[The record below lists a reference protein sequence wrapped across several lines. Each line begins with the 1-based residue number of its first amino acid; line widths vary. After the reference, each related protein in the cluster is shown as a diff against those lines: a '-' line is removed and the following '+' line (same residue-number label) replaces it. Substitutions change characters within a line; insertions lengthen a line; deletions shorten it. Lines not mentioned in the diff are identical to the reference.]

1 MTITSTIRLGT
12 MTLAAGCLLLVPG
25 VCAPA
30 NAQEKVILAQSV
42 ITPPEKTPTTPS
54 NIPDDKIDAV
64 AGAVKSVSVVMETY
78 DQKVARAPAAEKQR
92 LIDEADDAMTKAVAK
107 HGLSVE
113 EYTAIIRVAEKDP
126 VVRDKLLKRLD

>member
-1 MTITSTIRLGT
+1 MTMTSTIRLGA
-12 MTLAAGCLLLVPG
+12 MALATAGLLFVPG

-30 NAQEKVILAQSV
+30 KAQDNATLAQSV
-42 ITPPEKTPTTPS
+42 LTPPEQTAPA

-64 AGAVKSVSVVMETY
+64 AGAVKSVSAVIDTY
-78 DQKVARAPAAEKQR
+78 DQRVARAPVQEKQR
-92 LIDEADDAMTKAVAK
+92 LIDEADDAVTKAVAK
-107 HGLSVE
+107 HGLSIE

>member
-1 MTITSTIRLGT
+1 MTTTTSTLRLGA
-12 MTLAAGCLLLVPG
+12 MALAAAGLLLVPG
-25 VCAPA
+25 VSTPA
-30 NAQEKVILAQSV
+30 TARDNSTLAQSV
-42 ITPPEKTPTTPS
+42 ISPPERAPAPA

-64 AGAVKSVSVVMETY
+64 AGAVKSVSAVMETY
-78 DQKVARAPAAEKQR
+78 DQKVARAPAADKQR

-126 VVRDKLLKRLD
+126 VVRDKLLRRMD

>member
-1 MTITSTIRLGT
+1 MTMTSTIRLGA
-12 MTLAAGCLLLVPG
+12 MTLAAAGLLLVPG
-25 VCAPA
+25 VCTPA
-30 NAQEKVILAQSV
+30 RAQASPILAQSV
-42 ITPPEKTPTTPS
+42 ITPPDKTPPA

-78 DQKVARAPAAEKQR
+78 DQKVARAPAADKQR
-92 LIDEADDAMTKAVAK
+92 LLDEADDAVTKAVAK

-126 VVRDKLLKRLD
+126 VLRGKLLKRLD